1 MENVNHFKAA
11 VSAALALLTA
21 LWGWCGWLV
30 LVWVLAMG
38 LDYISGTAK
47 AKKHGEWSSAVAREG
62 LWHKAGEII
71 AVLAALLLDVAISV
85 VLPNIP
91 GLSVKISYSFLLCP
105 LVTVWYIV
113 TEAGSVVENVGEM
126 GGRVPT
132 WLRKA
137 IAALNDTVD
146 KAGDTFAPGEGK
158 ISDLN
163 EGEEL
168 K

>member
-1 MENVNHFKAA
+1 MDNVNHFKAA

-30 LVWVLAMG
+30 LVWILAMW
-38 LDYISGTAK
+38 LDYLSGTAK
-47 AKKHGEWSSAVAREG
+47 AKKLGKWSSSVARDG

-71 AVLAALLLDVAISV
+71 AVLAALLLDVAIGV

-105 LVTVWYIV
+105 MVTVWYIV
-113 TEAGSVVENVGEM
+113 TEAGSIVENVGEM
-126 GGRVPT
+126 GGRVPA

-146 KAGDTFAPGEGK
+146 KVGDKFTPDDGKDSNGE
-158 ISDLN
+158 
-163 EGEEL
+163 EGE
-168 K
+168 

>member
-1 MENVNHFKAA
+1 MEERIIQFRKTVTA
-11 VSAALALLTA
+11 VIGLFTA

-47 AKKHGEWSSAVAREG
+47 AKKLGKWSSAVAREG
-62 LWHKAGEII
+62 LWHKTSEII
-71 AVLAALLLDVAISV
+71 SVLAALLLDVAIGT

-91 GLSVKISYSFLLCP
+91 GLPVPVKYSFLLCP

-113 TEAGSVVENVGEM
+113 TEVGSIIENVGEM
-126 GGRVPT
+126 GGPVPK

-137 IAALNDTVD
+137 ISTLNNAVD
-146 KAGDTFAPGEGK
+146 RGGESFTEDK
-158 ISDLN
+158 
-163 EGEEL
+163 EG
-168 K
+168 